1 MMVGTAEAV
10 VVGAGSFGSSLAY
23 HLARQGLRD
32 VVLIDRFEVG
42 AQTSPRAAGLTQQ
55 IRRERETTLL
65 AKLSVEKLVRFTEET
80 DIPLEF
86 HQSGSVKMARDAAGV
101 TQVEW
106 EIRAGQE
113 LGLDI
118 RPIDPDEL
126 TALAPWARAD
136 GVLAMWI
143 TPSDLF
149 LEPRQVPQVYT
160 AAARQEGVTVLTGT
174 PVTGLQRETGS
185 GRVTGVTTSQGAI
198 AAPIVVDAAGAWTR
212 QVAEEAGIRIPVV
225 PMRHQ
230 LFITEP
236 MPGIRNEQPICR
248 VIDANV
254 YVRPCWGG
262 LMLGGYESNPLPF
275 EMRAAAPQFQIA
287 DLPLDLNV
295 LRGLAAAV
303 RDQFPGL
310 EDAPLQQYR
319 GGLPTMTADGK
330 YIVGTV
336 PGAEGLYTATGCV
349 VGGLSISPGMGEM
362 LAQVILTGSSAI
374 PLDLYAVSRF
384 SPDFNEEELV
394 DACVDAYAHHY
405 SEDYAAIGS
414 LN

>member
-1 MMVGTAEAV
+1 MIGTAEAV
-10 VVGAGSFGSSLAY
+10 VIGAGSFGSSLAY
-23 HLARQGLRD
+23 HLARMGLRD
-32 VVLIDRFEVG
+32 VVLIDRFGVG
-42 AQTSPRAAGLTQQ
+42 GQTSLRAAGLTQQ

-65 AKLSVEKLVRFTEET
+65 AKLSVEKLVDFTNET

-86 HQSGSVKMARDAAGV
+86 HQSGSVKMARNAAGV
-101 TQVEW
+101 AQIEW
-106 EIRAGQE
+106 EIREGQQV
-113 LGLDI
+113 GLDI
-118 RPIDPDEL
+118 RPIDADEL
-126 TALAPWARAD
+126 AERAPWAHTD

-160 AAARQEGVTVLTGT
+160 AAARAGGVTVLTET
-174 PVTGLQRETGS
+174 PVTGLERERGS
-185 GRVTGVTTSQGAI
+185 GRITGVTTSKGSI

-236 MPGIRNEQPICR
+236 MPGVRNEQPICR

-262 LMLGGYESNPLPF
+262 LMLGGYEANPLPF
-275 EMRAAAPQFQIA
+275 EMRNAAPGFQIA
-287 DLPLDLNV
+287 DMPLDVEV

-303 RDQFPGL
+303 RDQFPVL
-310 EDAPLQQYR
+310 EDAPLQLYR

-330 YIVGTV
+330 HIVGAV
-336 PGAEGLYTATGCV
+336 PGAEGFYTATGCI

-362 LAQVILTGSSAI
+362 LAQRILTGTSEI
-374 PLDLYAVSRF
+374 PLDIFAVSRF
-384 SPDFNEEELV
+384 APDFDEDALV
-394 DACVDAYAHHY
+394 EACVDAYANHY
-405 SEDYAAIGS
+405 SEDYAAIGQAG
-414 LN
+414 